1 MEAKMCSDVIFQI
14 AGECPE
20 LSVLPSNDMVSTEY
34 LCERSTCELRLVTFL
49 RGVQNNGLACA
60 ALMPVEYTVV
70 ADLPSTI
77 DICIYILYALLLVV
91 TVSQGLDS
99 ILRIVSW

>member
-1 MEAKMCSDVIFQI
+1 
-14 AGECPE
+14 
-20 LSVLPSNDMVSTEY
+20 
-34 LCERSTCELRLVTFL
+34 
-49 RGVQNNGLACA
+49 
-60 ALMPVEYTVV
+60 MPVEYTVV

-99 ILRIVSW
+99 ILRIVSVGLNRD